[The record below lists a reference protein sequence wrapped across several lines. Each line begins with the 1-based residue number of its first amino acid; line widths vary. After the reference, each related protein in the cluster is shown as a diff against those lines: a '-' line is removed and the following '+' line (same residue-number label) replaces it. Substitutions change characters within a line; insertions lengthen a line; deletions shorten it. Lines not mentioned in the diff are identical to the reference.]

1 MKQLSDNKLAWAITL
16 PALIL
21 TVAGLAWIGASAYP
35 TGAAAAGGP
44 PQLTD
49 AQRNLIQRRIALQS
63 RISVCERREENSTN
77 ALVCPAEEAGRLPQ
91 YREEIQKIDGELR
104 ASGLNL

>member
-1 MKQLSDNKLAWAITL
+1 MKRLSDNKLAWAITL

-21 TVAGLAWIGASAYP
+21 TVVGLAWIAASAYP
-35 TGAAAAGGP
+35 AGAAAGGP
-44 PQLTD
+44 AQLTD

-63 RISVCERREENSTN
+63 RISVCERRDENSTN
-77 ALVCPAEEAGRLPQ
+77 ALVCPEEEAGRLPQ

>member
-1 MKQLSDNKLAWAITL
+1 MNRLSDNKLAWAITL

-21 TVAGLAWIGASAYP
+21 SVVGMVWIASTTYPAGASA
-35 TGAAAAGGP
+35 GGP
-44 PQLTD
+44 AAQLTEQ
-49 AQRNLIQRRIALQS
+49 QRSLIQRRIALQS

-77 ALVCPAEEAGRLPQ
+77 ALVCPAEEAARLPQ

>member
-1 MKQLSDNKLAWAITL
+1 MKRLSDNKLAWAITL

-21 TVAGLAWIGASAYP
+21 TVVGMGWLAAASYP
-35 TGAAAAGGP
+35 AGAASGGP
-44 PQLTD
+44 AQLTD

-63 RISVCERREENSTN
+63 RISVCERRDENATN
-77 ALVCPAEEAGRLPQ
+77 ALVCPEDEVARLPQ
-91 YREEIQKIDGELR
+91 YREQIQTIDAELR